1 MFTFQQTAYITDD
14 EALRKEANELID
26 KLDEMHRYFERQ
38 TKIIIAKC
46 VEGVIKEMRHLSRT
60 GKGIKFL
67 GDDFDELTFFDQL
80 CAISRHGN
88 TEVYFPA
95 MMYIEECC
103 SAELD
108 KLSSD
113 ENFALSNNSNDFFN
127 PSFSLK
133 TRVIRYLADYNN
145 KRIEKHVHHFA

>member
-1 MFTFQQTAYITDD
+1 MKILPEWYTFQVEVGPFFNYYI
-14 EALRKEANELID
+14 
-26 KLDEMHRYFERQ
+26 Q
-38 TKIIIAKC
+38 
-46 VEGVIKEMRHLSRT
+46 
-60 GKGIKFL
+60 
-67 GDDFDELTFFDQL
+67 
-80 CAISRHGN
+80 HGN

-133 TRVIRYLADYNN
+133 TRVIRYLADYSN